1 MENQYISSLIWI
13 IFELMIMAI
22 PFYHWEKSRWLR
34 NTSVFILSGSAL
46 LLVDFIFLKVFP
58 SFPDISSN
66 VYLYKFI
73 YNVFKLPVLVICTV
87 YIHYLNH
94 TSYALSLFI
103 YFLTQIYTIFA
114 NTASTWAY
122 NMLSHHPMDELSS
135 TWIFII
141 RIVIIL
147 MLITFTRL
155 YLSKHH
161 RMRSEDP
168 FTICLFAGIMTMFI
182 DGISQNTSFSS
193 IFRIEDMFV
202 LSGMLVVPI
211 ALLLMLNK
219 LNEIQEE
226 KIMHENT
233 VKALKLSRQ
242 QLSILNDKDIE
253 VIKVK
258 HDIISHLRMI
268 QTFMNNDNY
277 EAADLYLQ
285 KTCGLLSN
293 KQSLKTYSQNTYIN
307 AVINYKTKAEKD
319 IVFDIVSEIGN
330 ENKIDPLDLGIL
342 VMNLLDQRISY
353 INKFNLKQEIY
364 LKISQRENMVSL
376 LIDSQLPDEEDKNPY
391 DMYEGNIINHIV
403 DKYKGTL
410 QRKIHTETDC
420 GILLNG

>member
-1 MENQYISSLIWI
+1 
-13 IFELMIMAI
+13 
-22 PFYHWEKSRWLR
+22 
-34 NTSVFILSGSAL
+34 
-46 LLVDFIFLKVFP
+46 
-58 SFPDISSN
+58 
-66 VYLYKFI
+66 
-73 YNVFKLPVLVICTV
+73 
-87 YIHYLNH
+87 
-94 TSYALSLFI
+94 
-103 YFLTQIYTIFA
+103 
-114 NTASTWAY
+114 
-122 NMLSHHPMDELSS
+122 
-135 TWIFII
+135 
-141 RIVIIL
+141 

-155 YLSKHH
+155 YLCKHH
-161 RMRSEDP
+161 RLRSEGP
-168 FTICLFAGIMTMFI
+168 FTICLFTGIMTMFI
-182 DGISQNTSFSS
+182 DGISQNTTFSS
-193 IFRIEDMFV
+193 IFRIEDMFI

-219 LNEIQEE
+219 LNEIQED
-226 KIMHENT
+226 KIIHENT

-242 QLSILNDKDIE
+242 QLSVLNDKDIE

-307 AVINYKTKAEKD
+307 AVINYKTKANKD
-319 IVFDIVSEIGN
+319 IAFDIVSEIGN

-353 INKFNLKQEIY
+353 INKYNLKKEIY

-391 DMYEGNIINHIV
+391 DMYEGNIINNIV

-410 QRKIHTETDC
+410 QRNIHTETRVSR
-420 GILLNG
+420 ILCNL